1 VNQRN
6 GNTNPGIFSPLKRLL
21 LLSALLLPLLQG
33 CYSTKEVGIQVLHP
47 PEKMFFNTPR
57 NIVLLN
63 RMLPEERWMDTLR
76 FHDLKIPVKMYHEL
90 AWNTIYGFADIASDS
105 PWTDEI
111 LFDSVFVDSVGVS
124 VPSPLPREQRDR
136 IMQKNG
142 AITCVDLSDMWLTD
156 SIYKEEE
163 FMIAG
168 DDDAGSWFTIVNVLL
183 TIRSSWYLYE
193 LSDTLPTDAAVL
205 YDTLHLSS
213 AGYSYRDAIGRLPNI
228 KKAIYDLATTA
239 GQHNAYRIFP
249 VWDPVTRIYYTGSN
263 KKMKEAAGYAEQNK
277 WMAAALIWRRL
288 AYTAGKKLAAKA
300 AFNMALVSEINDKL
314 DVAVSW
320 LQRSLDLE
328 ESRITRNYLDILQ
341 ERLEEYHKM
350 NLKTSGS

>member
-1 VNQRN
+1 MKQRDGKIN
-6 GNTNPGIFSPLKRLL
+6 AGIFLTLKRVF
-21 LLSALLLPLLQG
+21 LLSGFLLPLLQG
-33 CYSTKEVGIQVLHP
+33 CYSTREVGIQVLHP
-47 PEKMFFNTPR
+47 PEKMLFNTPR

-63 RMLPEERWMDTLR
+63 RMLPEERWQDTLR

-111 LFDSVFVDSVGVS
+111 LFDSVFVDSVGLSVS
-124 VPSPLPREQRDR
+124 SPLPKEQRDR
-136 IMQKNG
+136 IMQKNE
-142 AITCVDLSDMWLTD
+142 AITCVDLSDLWLTD
-156 SIYKEEE
+156 SIYREEE
-163 FMIAG
+163 FMIG
-168 DDDAGSWFTIVNVLL
+168 EEEDAGGWYTIVNVLL

-193 LSDTLPTDAAVL
+193 LSDTLPVDAKVL

-213 AGYSYRDAIGRLPNI
+213 VGFSYRDAIGRLPNI
-228 KKAIYDLATTA
+228 KKAIYDLASTA

-263 KKMKEAAGYAEQNK
+263 KKMKEAARYAEQNK
-277 WMAAALIWRRL
+277 WIAAALIWKRL

-314 DVAVSW
+314 DVAISW

-328 ESRITRNYLDILQ
+328 ESHITRNYLDILQ
-341 ERLEEYHKM
+341 ERLEDYHKM
-350 NLKTSGS
+350 NLNTSGS